1 MRKIELYKGSVEPFI
16 ITMPTIEGSS
26 LATASWKLKV
36 WASECIT
43 INKSEAICIA
53 DDQYK
58 VYVDT
63 ALIGKGVVGM
73 QLLIDMIDVDYPGGV
88 RPQMPIYE
96 TNYIVV
102 DTPFKDK

>member
-26 LATASWKLKV
+26 LASASWKLKV

-43 INKSEAICIA
+43 INKTEAIRIS
-53 DDQYK
+53 DEQYK

-63 ALIGKGVVGM
+63 ALIGKGTVWM
-73 QLLIDMIDVDYPGGV
+73 QLLIDMIDADYASGV
-88 RPQMPIYE
+88 RPQRPIYE

-102 DTPFKDK
+102 DAPFKDK